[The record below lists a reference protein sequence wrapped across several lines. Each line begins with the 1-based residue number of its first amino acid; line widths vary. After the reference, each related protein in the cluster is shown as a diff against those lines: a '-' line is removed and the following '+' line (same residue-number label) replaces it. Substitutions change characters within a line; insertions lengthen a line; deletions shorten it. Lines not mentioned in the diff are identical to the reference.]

1 MLAYRSGVPLAGV
14 WLEVDADRSTSSAS
28 AGDDGVHRRCVQ
40 LPAAPD
46 RPGILRTPSACL
58 GSLAHGDGPTL
69 QDAADDLV
77 QRLLSYAMALRAS
90 GIWPARELGPLDLS
104 AIDFLYQLGE
114 IAAAGG
120 DIRSHVF
127 G

>member
-1 MLAYRSGVPLAGV
+1 MADDSLPL
-14 WLEVDADRSTSSAS
+14 T
-28 AGDDGVHRRCVQ
+28 VQ
-40 LPAAPD
+40 ES
-46 RPGILRTPSACL
+46 PGRVRLWL
-58 GSLAHGDGPTL
+58 GSLAHGDGATL

-77 QRLLSYAMALRAS
+77 QRLLSYAMAFRSS
-90 GIWPARELGPLDLS
+90 GMWPSLELGPPDLA

-120 DIRSHVF
+120 DIRGRLF